1 MENLFLSDVSVL
13 CGGGA
18 ATVRINRE
26 EKLNALN
33 SGVLDQLC
41 YVFREIGK
49 ARDIRVA
56 VLTGAGGRAFAA
68 GADLA
73 EIAELGNIE
82 ALREY
87 YRQFNILYSIM
98 GEIPQPIVARV
109 NGWAFGGGCLLA
121 LAAELVIATD
131 KSSFSQPEVN
141 FGFTGGA
148 ALLPRLVGR
157 HRAAEI
163 TMLGRP
169 FTAEEACRMGLVN
182 RVVEEEEL
190 DGEVAKFT
198 GQLLKKDVLALSM
211 IKRVIRSSYEK
222 GLSGA
227 CRYEDE
233 CSAICLGR
241 PESREAILR
250 FLNKKP

>member
-49 ARDIRVA
+49 APDIRVA

-121 LAAELVIATD
+121 LAADLVIATD

-169 FTAEEACRMGLVN
+169 FTAE
-182 RVVEEEEL
+182 
-190 DGEVAKFT
+190 
-198 GQLLKKDVLALSM
+198 KDALALSM
-211 IKRVIRSSYEK
+211 IKRVIRSSYET

>member
-49 ARDIRVA
+49 APDIRVA

-98 GEIPQPIVARV
+98 GEIPHDAVEDIELPVKPKLTSGCEKEDLSVAITKSAARASRQPPPNAQPLTRATI
-109 NGWAFGGGCLLA
+109 GWG
-121 LAAELVIATD
+121 I
-131 KSSFSQPEVN
+131 SPM
-141 FGFTGGA
+141 
-148 ALLPRLVGR
+148 
-157 HRAAEI
+157 
-163 TMLGRP
+163 ML
-169 FTAEEACRMGLVN
+169 
-182 RVVEEEEL
+182 
-190 DGEVAKFT
+190 
-198 GQLLKKDVLALSM
+198 
-211 IKRVIRSSYEK
+211 
-222 GLSGA
+222 
-227 CRYEDE
+227 
-233 CSAICLGR
+233 
-241 PESREAILR
+241 
-250 FLNKKP
+250 

>member
-13 CGGGA
+13 CGEGV
-18 ATVRINRE
+18 ATVRMNRE

-33 SGVLDQLC
+33 ASVLDQLC
-41 YVFREIGK
+41 YVFREIGQ
-49 ARDIRVA
+49 ARDIRLA
-56 VLTGAGGRAFAA
+56 VLTGAGDKAFAA

-73 EIAELGNIE
+73 EIAALEGIE
-82 ALREY
+82 QLREY
-87 YRQFNILYSIM
+87 YRQFHVLYSVM
-98 GEIPQPIVARV
+98 GEIPQPIIARV

-121 LAAELVIATD
+121 LAADLVIATG

-148 ALLPRLVGR
+148 ALLPWLVGR

-169 FTAEEACRMGLVN
+169 FTAEEAYRMGLVN
-182 RVVEEEEL
+182 RVVEEDAL

-198 GQLLKKDVLALSM
+198 GQLLKKDALALSM
-211 IKRVIRSSYEK
+211 IKRVIRSSYET

-227 CRYEDE
+227 CLYEDE
-233 CSAICLGR
+233 CSAICLCR
-241 PESREAILR
+241 PESKQAILNFVNR
-250 FLNKKP
+250 KP

>member
-49 ARDIRVA
+49 APDIRVA

-109 NGWAFGGGCLLA
+109 NGWAFGGGCRFGYRHGQILFF
-121 LAAELVIATD
+121 AA
-131 KSSFSQPEVN
+131 
-141 FGFTGGA
+141 
-148 ALLPRLVGR
+148 
-157 HRAAEI
+157 
-163 TMLGRP
+163 
-169 FTAEEACRMGLVN
+169 
-182 RVVEEEEL
+182 
-190 DGEVAKFT
+190 
-198 GQLLKKDVLALSM
+198 
-211 IKRVIRSSYEK
+211 
-222 GLSGA
+222 
-227 CRYEDE
+227 
-233 CSAICLGR
+233 
-241 PESREAILR
+241 
-250 FLNKKP
+250 

>member
-109 NGWAFGGGCLLA
+109 NGWPWLPIWLSPRTNPLFRSLRSTSA
-121 LAAELVIATD
+121 LPAAPPCSPGWWGV
-131 KSSFSQPEVN
+131 
-141 FGFTGGA
+141 TGRRGSLCWEGRSRRKRPA
-148 ALLPRLVGR
+148 GWAL
-157 HRAAEI
+157 
-163 TMLGRP
+163 
-169 FTAEEACRMGLVN
+169 
-182 RVVEEEEL
+182 
-190 DGEVAKFT
+190 
-198 GQLLKKDVLALSM
+198 
-211 IKRVIRSSYEK
+211 
-222 GLSGA
+222 
-227 CRYEDE
+227 
-233 CSAICLGR
+233 
-241 PESREAILR
+241 
-250 FLNKKP
+250 